1 MLMFV
6 MLALAMQYVMTVS
19 LKIVEVE
26 SQLPG
31 DASEVVSIINAT
43 KGRQMNFNSCVLLL
57 KTIPVNLWMKNS
69 GGSWLLPVTHHICSN
84 FRMPILLLLFLT

>member
-19 LKIVEVE
+19 LKIVVEGE
-26 SQLPG
+26 SQPPG

-43 KGRQMNFNSCVLLL
+43 KGRQMNFNRCVLLL
-57 KTIPVNLWMKNS
+57 KTFVCV
-69 GGSWLLPVTHHICSN
+69 LL
-84 FRMPILLLLFLT
+84 